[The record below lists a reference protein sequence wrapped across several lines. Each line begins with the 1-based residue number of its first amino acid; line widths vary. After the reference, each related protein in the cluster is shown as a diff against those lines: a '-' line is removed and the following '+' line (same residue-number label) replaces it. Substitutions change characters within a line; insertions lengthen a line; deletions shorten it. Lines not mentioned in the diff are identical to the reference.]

1 MIWETLEESLIFVHL
16 NCADAE
22 KALEIMGSSMQKAGY
37 VKPDYVQALIER
49 ERKFPTGLDM
59 QGIGVAI
66 PHTDA
71 EYVKR
76 SGIAV
81 AALKNPVYF
90 EQMGEE
96 HKEILV
102 DLIFLLAVQCGNEH
116 LEWLKCVLHMIQDPS
131 VLQKLRQAEQTQEI
145 IQIIREKEQNL

>member
-1 MIWETLEESLIFVHL
+1 MIWETLEESLIFINL
-16 NCADAE
+16 DCIDAE
-22 KALEIMGSSMQKAGY
+22 MALEIMGSSMQKAGY
-37 VKPDYVQALIER
+37 VKPDYVQELIER

-71 EYVKR
+71 GYVNR

-81 AALKNPVYF
+81 AALKHPVFF

-96 HKEILV
+96 HKEV
-102 DLIFLLAVQCGNEH
+102 QVELIFLLAVKQGSDH
-116 LEWLKCVLHMIQDPS
+116 LDWLQRVLYMIQDRS
-131 VLQKLRQAEQTQEI
+131 VLQKLQKAEQTQDVI
-145 IQIIREKEQNL
+145 RIIREKEQNL